1 MIFLFKREVIYLMM
15 SDKKTV
21 TIRLSPKEIETLNR
35 IKKKYGISNSV
46 QVETLI
52 KNYARKEYGAY

>member
-1 MIFLFKREVIYLMM
+1 MM